1 MINNK
6 NYDDIINLPHHISKT
21 HKQMS
26 IYDRAA
32 QFSPFAA
39 LTGFESVIQ
48 ETSRTTTQKIV
59 LSENQ
64 VAVINEKLLILN
76 ECVEQPLIT
85 ITYFKKDKKKT
96 GGKYQTIQGKIK
108 NIDET
113 NKILVLQDGTKI
125 LLNDLFDIKADIFVN
140 YDLE

>member
-1 MINNK
+1 MINK
-6 NYDDIINLPHHISKT
+6 NYDDIINLPHHTSKT

-39 LTGFESVIQ
+39 LTGYESVIQ
-48 ETSRTTTQKIV
+48 ETSRTTTQKIL

-76 ECVEQPLIT
+76 ECLEQPLIT
-85 ITYFKKDKKKT
+85 IIYFKKDKKKT

-108 NIDET
+108 KIDET
-113 NKILVLQDGTKI
+113 NKVLILQDGTKI
-125 LLNDLFDIKADIFVN
+125 LLDDLYDIKADIFVS

>member
-1 MINNK
+1 MINK
-6 NYDDIINLPHHISKT
+6 NYDDIINLPHHTSKT

-39 LTGFESVIQ
+39 LTGYESVIQ
-48 ETSRTTTQKIV
+48 ETSRTTTQKIL

-76 ECVEQPLIT
+76 ECLEQPLIT
-85 ITYFKKDKKKT
+85 IIYFKKDKKKT

-108 NIDET
+108 KIDET
-113 NKILVLQDGTKI
+113 NKVLILQDGTKI
-125 LLNDLFDIKADIFVN
+125 LLDDLYDIKADIFVN